1 MDHGMC
7 SVLSEAKSSFSITVL
22 KKIMKNRKKVNNS
35 TKTVFSSK
43 LVLFLCFPMTK
54 SCKWNIYIPF
64 NTSSIFALICQKK
77 TNFVIPIQIDSKSRV
92 CKFSKHLKILKMRSL
107 EGCETKSMQNFGFL
121 NPLFKR
127 VWPIFWVF
135 VPCIVAK
142 IVANI
147 KNSLVR
153 FFMA

>member
-1 MDHGMC
+1 MKQSRHFP
-7 SVLSEAKSSFSITVL
+7 LRYW

-107 EGCETKSMQNFGFL
+107 EGCETKFMQNFGFFKPFFKGFWPIIWAINPLCGVLPAWTWVRIRCTPL
-121 NPLFKR
+121 NPRQNLAHS
-127 VWPIFWVF
+127 P
-135 VPCIVAK
+135 
-142 IVANI
+142 
-147 KNSLVR
+147 
-153 FFMA
+153 

>member
-7 SVLSEAKSSFSITVL
+7 SILSEAKSSFSITVL
-22 KKIMKNRKKVNNS
+22 KKIMKNRKKVNNF

-107 EGCETKSMQNFGFL
+107 EGCETKFMQNFGFFKPFFKGFWPIIWAI
-121 NPLFKR
+121 NPLWGACMRWF
-127 VWPIFWVF
+127 
-135 VPCIVAK
+135 PCLD
-142 IVANI
+142 AN
-147 KNSLVR
+147 
-153 FFMA
+153 